1 MAVEFGFNNLI
12 EYTEWERAKWH
23 DWFRAHGDL
32 ALKASTGPHSDGR
45 MQSIGEVVRHIFS
58 AERRYIDRLSGRAI
72 TETGS
77 IPTDDVEALFQFGRS
92 SRKHLAE
99 FIEQLPAAQWDQMK
113 EFPLMNS
120 TLRATCRKV
129 VAHILMHEIRH
140 WAQIATMLRVNGLP
154 LGEFHDFL
162 FSPVF
167 GGELEQVREQTKK
180 A

>member
-1 MAVEFGFNNLI
+1 MAVELTFSNLI

-23 DWFRAHGDL
+23 DWFLEHGDL
-32 ALKASTGPHSDGR
+32 SLKVSTGPHSDGR
-45 MQSIGEVVRHIFS
+45 MQTIGELVRHIFS
-58 AERRYIDRLSGRAI
+58 AEMRYIDRLSGRAI
-72 TETGS
+72 TETAS
-77 IPTDDVEALFQFGRS
+77 IPTDEVEALFQFARL
-92 SRKHLAE
+92 SRKHLTE
-99 FIEQLPAAQWDQMK
+99 FIEQLPPAEWDQIR

-120 TLRATCRKV
+120 TLRATHKKV

-140 WAQIATMLRVNGLP
+140 WAQIATLLRMSGLP

-167 GGELEQVREQTKK
+167 GGEFEKVREQATK